1 MYVLLTLELD
11 LVRELFNL
19 ENDPKNSNKKD
30 FIIKRLG
37 C

>member
-19 ENDPKNSNKKD
+19 ENGPKIVTKKVLSSKD
-30 FIIKRLG
+30 
-37 C
+37 